1 MKQVWKRNIIAMVIV
16 TFLLG
21 QVPQVAQAGTD
32 TITKNEPQVLTT
44 PEESLKVSQDEKV
57 GGGKLLWIIV
67 GTLAIGGLAVGLGGG
82 GGGSSAGSSN
92 NNTGSVTTSW

>member
-1 MKQVWKRNIIAMVIV
+1 MKQVWKRSIIAMVIV
-16 TFLLG
+16 TFLWG

-44 PEESLKVSQDEKV
+44 LEESLDVSQDEKF

-82 GGGSSAGSSN
+82 GGGGGESSSN
-92 NNTGSVTTSW
+92 SGSITTTW